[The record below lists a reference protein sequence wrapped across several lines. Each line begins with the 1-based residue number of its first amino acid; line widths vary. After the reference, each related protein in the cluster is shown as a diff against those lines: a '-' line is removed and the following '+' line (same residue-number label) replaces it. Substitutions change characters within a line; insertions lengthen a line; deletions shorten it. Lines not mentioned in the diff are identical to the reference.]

1 MSEILDIAAI
11 ICGVISLL
19 IVLGLAVARSV

>member
-1 MSEILDIAAI
+1 MNELLDIAAI

-19 IVLGLAVARSV
+19 IVLGLAVWKSV